1 MRVIPPGNAPSMNVL
16 GIDIGGSGIKGA
28 PVDTKTGELT
38 AERHRIPTPQ
48 PATPKAIAEVVA
60 KLVDHF
66 QWTGPVG
73 ITFPGVVVDGE
84 IRTAANVDKSWIG
97 VNANKLFGRN
107 LDSVMV
113 INDADAAGLAEM
125 AFGAG
130 KNNQGVVLV
139 LTIGTGIGSALFVGG
154 KLVPNTEFGHLE
166 LKGKEAESRASDAA
180 RDKRD
185 MSWQKFAKRIG
196 QYLRHM
202 EMLFSPALMVI
213 GGGISKK
220 SDKYLPMVDLR
231 TPVVPAMLL
240 NEAGIVGAALAAE
253 ETMAPQPR
261 TTTRRTTSRRTTTTA
276 ARPRVARATTGATR
290 SAARRSAA
298 TTPNRGTSSR
308 TGTTTA
314 RRTAASGTSRART
327 TGTSRT
333 GTTRT
338 GATRTTGTS
347 RTGASRTTGTSRT
360 AATRATGASRATG
373 TARTGTTRATG
384 ASRTGTSGATTSR
397 STTGRSTTGRSANG
411 TSSRTSRTPVARSTG
426 TSRTSTGTSRTST
439 TRSNGTSTGRKNG
452 TSTSSASGRSTSGRS
467 TPAARTSRSSSS
479 ARTSTSRSN
488 GTAATGS
495 QSAARRTAGSAGGT
509 TRRSATPKRASG
521 SRRTRG

>member
-1 MRVIPPGNAPSMNVL
+1 MNVL

-28 PVDTKTGELT
+28 PVDTKTGELM

-66 QWTGPVG
+66 EWTGPVG

-97 VNANKLFGRN
+97 VNANKLFGKN

-113 INDADAAGLAEM
+113 INDADAAGMAEM

-185 MSWQKFAKRIG
+185 MSWDKYAKRIG

-202 EMLFSPALMVI
+202 EMLFSPGLMVL

-253 ETMAPQPR
+253 ETMALKPAR
-261 TTTRRTTSRRTTTTA
+261 GTSRRTTSRRTTTTTS
-276 ARPRVARATTGATR
+276 RPRGARATTGATR

-308 TGTTTA
+308 SGTTTA
-314 RRTAASGTSRART
+314 RRTASSGTSKS
-327 TGTSRT
+327 TSGR
-333 GTTRT
+333 
-338 GATRTTGTS
+338 S
-347 RTGASRTTGTSRT
+347 
-360 AATRATGASRATG
+360 
-373 TARTGTTRATG
+373 TARTGTGRTATSRSTTARATG
-384 ASRTGTSGATTSR
+384 TSR
-397 STTGRSTTGRSANG
+397 STTGRSTTGRSTTGRSTTGRSTTGRSTTG
-411 TSSRTSRTPVARSTG
+411 TGRSTTARKTTPSRSTTG
-426 TSRTSTGTSRTST
+426 TSRSTTARKTTPSRSTTSRSTATSKT
-439 TRSNGTSTGRKNG
+439 SASRSNGSATPSR
-452 TSTSSASGRSTSGRS
+452 STSSRST
-467 TPAARTSRSSSS
+467 RTSP
-479 ARTSTSRSN
+479 ARATGSGKTSTSRSN
-488 GTAATGS
+488 GTP
-495 QSAARRTAGSAGGT
+495 AARRTTRSAGGT
-509 TRRSATPKRASG
+509 TRRSATPKRSSGSSGSSG
-521 SRRTRG
+521 SRRMTG